1 MKFGV
6 VQFPGSNGDQDAY
19 NAVCDVLKQ
28 PVEYIWHK
36 STAVDGFDCIIIPG
50 GASYGD
56 YLRPGAVASLSPVI
70 DAIRGYADQGGR
82 VIGIGNGFQ
91 ILCEAG
97 LLPGALMTN
106 SNVRF
111 KCSYISVRVENNFS
125 DFSHKCT
132 VGQTL
137 SLPIEDYQGSYYC
150 NADELKPLES
160 ENSILL
166 RYCDKSGKVTYDA
179 NPNGSALNI
188 AGILNEAGNVAGMMP
203 HPERAVDD
211 ILGSADG
218 VLILK
223 SIAQR
228 LD

>member
-70 DAIRGYADQGGR
+70 DAIRSYADQGGR

-97 LLPGALMTN
+97 LLPGVLMTN

-111 KCSYISVRVENNFS
+111 KCSYISVRVENNLS

-137 SLPIEDYQGSYYC
+137 SLPIAHYQGRYYC
-150 NADELKPLES
+150 NADELKTLEA
-160 ENSILL
+160 ENRILL
-166 RYCDKSGKVTYDA
+166 RYCDQSGKVTYDA